1 MNYHE
6 EKKMNLKGLG
16 NVRLGEKGPL
26 INVGILHEEE
36 HPEAWYIAMDAKPS
50 LGRILD
56 YGD

>member
-36 HPEAWYIAMDAKPS
+36 HPEAWYIVWMLNRPWDEF
-50 LGRILD
+50 
-56 YGD
+56 